1 MGCGSKLRDAEQR
14 RSQRAR
20 RFAMTAS
27 AKVIITL
34 CRLCHRPA
42 ATWTGLTATG
52 EMIIPIP
59 RACDGPMEEGCQKAP
74 APLQS
79 HRWRAPLFRGRGCCQ
94 RLAGTTAPAPA
105 VGAVSSVISSAT
117 GGSATVARPFPRLRT
132 LWLGPLGAFHLQV
145 TLCSIGRN
153 WTDRQRDL
161 ALLFRASSLVNWF
174 SHSGLLCSMP
184 CHLCI
189 CHGANKEARR
199 SGLVQQTCNNKDE

>member
-1 MGCGSKLRDAEQR
+1 MVGRTEPGGKDCRVDVGCGSKLRDAEQK

-27 AKVIITL
+27 AKVITTL

-42 ATWTGLTATG
+42 AAWTGLTAMA
-52 EMIIPIP
+52 EMRIPIP
-59 RACDGPMEEGCQKAP
+59 WKVTSVLACDGPMEEGCQKAL
-74 APLQS
+74 ASLQS

-132 LWLGPLGAFHLQV
+132 LWLGPLGARGLGHWARPLWLGHFL
-145 TLCSIGRN
+145 G
-153 WTDRQRDL
+153 
-161 ALLFRASSLVNWF
+161 
-174 SHSGLLCSMP
+174 SGLCVGHAL
-184 CHLCI
+184 
-189 CHGANKEARR
+189 RR
-199 SGLVQQTCNNKDE
+199 SRERAPRPTGERQLERQTL

>member
-1 MGCGSKLRDAEQR
+1 MGYGSKLRDAEQR

-132 LWLGPLGAFHLQV
+132 LWLGPLGARGLGHWARPLWLGHFL
-145 TLCSIGRN
+145 G
-153 WTDRQRDL
+153 
-161 ALLFRASSLVNWF
+161 
-174 SHSGLLCSMP
+174 SGLCVGHAL
-184 CHLCI
+184 
-189 CHGANKEARR
+189 RR
-199 SGLVQQTCNNKDE
+199 SRERAPRPTGERQLERQTL